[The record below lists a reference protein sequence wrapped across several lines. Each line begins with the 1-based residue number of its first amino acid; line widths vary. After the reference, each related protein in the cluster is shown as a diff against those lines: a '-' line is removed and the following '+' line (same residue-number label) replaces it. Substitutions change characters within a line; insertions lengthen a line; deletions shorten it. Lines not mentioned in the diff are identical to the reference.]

1 MIKQIPPQIIRQIF
15 VILLILL
22 MGSLIF
28 RELLPYLTGVLGAI
42 TIYVLMRKWMAKLV
56 NKKKWNPSLAATVLM
71 LISFFLILIPIAGI
85 ILMLTNIIGR
95 AVQNSEEVVNALKE
109 QRSEEHTSELQSREN

>member
-1 MIKQIPPQIIRQIF
+1 MIKQIPPQLIRQTF

-28 RELLPYLTGVLGAI
+28 RELLPYLTGVLGAV

-56 NKKKWNPSLAATVLM
+56 NQKKMEPVPRRGIVNV
-71 LISFFLILIPIAGI
+71 SFLCGNFNSSCGCGADAFKQNRKGSPKFGTGGAGF
-85 ILMLTNIIGR
+85 
-95 AVQNSEEVVNALKE
+95 
-109 QRSEEHTSELQSREN
+109 

>member
-1 MIKQIPPQIIRQIF
+1 MMKEIPPQIIRQVF

-42 TIYVLMRKWMAKLV
+42 TIYVLMRKWMDKLD
-56 NKKKWNPSLAATVLM
+56 NKKKGNPSLAATVLM
-71 LISFFLILIPIAGI
+71 PISFFLILIAMAGI
-85 ILMLTNIIGR
+85 ILCLTNKIGS
-95 AVQNSEEVVNALKE
+95 AVQRPAA
-109 QRSEEHTSELQSREN
+109 